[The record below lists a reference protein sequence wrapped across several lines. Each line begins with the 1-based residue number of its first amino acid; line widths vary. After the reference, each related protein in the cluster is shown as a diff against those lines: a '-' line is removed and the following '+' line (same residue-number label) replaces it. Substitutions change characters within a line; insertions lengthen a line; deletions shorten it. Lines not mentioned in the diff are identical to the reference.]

1 MTTPAGWYDDG
12 SGRQRWWDGEQWTE
26 HFAPEATAP
35 EATAPEASAPETT
48 TVSEQP
54 TAHAAEEP
62 LPVVP
67 TEAEVDATIAV
78 AEENEPSAHADAAAE
93 GPASDVDPE
102 APAYVAPE
110 APAYVAPEAPAYV
123 APEAPAYVAPE
134 APAYA
139 APAYAAPGYPTTA
152 PGGAPAYG
160 VAPTGAYPGSAP
172 YGGAPGGYTPYPG
185 SPAAEPRPIS
195 VLGLVGLGLA
205 VLGTILVCFLL
216 TAVFGW
222 ILLFAGLVVSIVS
235 LFLKGKKWPGI
246 TGIGVSVLGGIVGGI
261 MAIVFFT
268 FGIAQIAID
277 TAESYSPPP
286 VPSIGTDGGEDSGE
300 IVEGTMGSPVT
311 VNQYSGESEVTITA
325 ASWGTSNGSSFEA
338 ENGGYLSVE
347 LTWEA
352 ISGDTSVN
360 PLYFTVIDAD
370 GNEGTYDYFGDAT
383 LESAQL
389 APGETAQ
396 GTLSFDVAQS
406 DSYTIVITDELLQ
419 DVAEVTVEASAR

>member
-26 HFAPEATAP
+26 HFAPET
-35 EATAPEASAPETT
+35 TAPEASAPETT

-54 TAHAAEEP
+54 TEQVAEEP

-78 AEENEPSAHADAAAE
+78 AEESEPSAHADAAAE
-93 GPASDVDPE
+93 APASDVDPE
-102 APAYVAPE
+102 APAYVT
-110 APAYVAPEAPAYV
+110 PEAPAYV

-139 APAYAAPGYPTTA
+139 APAYAAPGSPTTA

-172 YGGAPGGYTPYPG
+172 YGGAPGGYAPYPG
-185 SPAAEPRPIS
+185 SPAAEPRPMS

-406 DSYTIVITDELLQ
+406 DSYTIVITDELMQ

>member
-26 HFAPEATAP
+26 HFAPETS
-35 EATAPEASAPETT
+35 APEASTP
-48 TVSEQP
+48 V
-54 TAHAAEEP
+54 EEP

-67 TEAEVDATIAV
+67 TEAEIDTTIAA
-78 AEENEPSAHADAAAE
+78 AESDEPSAVVDAPSEEATSDVAPADAAPE
-93 GPASDVDPE
+93 TPAD
-102 APAYVAPE
+102 VAPE
-110 APAYVAPEAPAYV
+110 APAYVAPEAPAYT

-134 APAYA
+134 APAYTA
-139 APAYAAPGYPTTA
+139 PEAPAYAAPAYSAPGYPATA
-152 PGGAPAYG
+152 PGSAPAYG
-160 VAPTGAYPGSAP
+160 VAPTGAYPAAGAP
-172 YGGAPGGYTPYPG
+172 YGGAPGGYAPYPG
-185 SPAAEPRPIS
+185 APVAEPRPMS

-205 VLGTILVCFLL
+205 VLGTILVCFLV

-268 FGIAQIAID
+268 FSIAQSAID
-277 TAESYSPPP
+277 YAESYSPPP
-286 VPSIGTDGGEDSGE
+286 VPSIGTDGGSSGE

-352 ISGDTSVN
+352 ISGDVSVN

-370 GNEGTYDYFGDAT
+370 GVEGTYDYFGDAT

-389 APGETAQ
+389 TPGETVQ

-419 DVAEVTVEASAR
+419 DVAEVTIEASAR

>member
-35 EATAPEASAPETT
+35 EASAPETT

-54 TAHAAEEP
+54 TAQAAEEP

-93 GPASDVDPE
+93 APASD
-102 APAYVAPE
+102 VAPE

-311 VNQYSGESEVTITA
+311 VNQYSGESEVTITD

>member
-35 EATAPEASAPETT
+35 DQP
-48 TVSEQP
+48 SEQIV
-54 TAHAAEEP
+54 EEP

-67 TEAEVDATIAV
+67 TEADIDATITV
-78 AEENEPSAHADAAAE
+78 AEENVPSDPAGASEDSTDSADEAPAFSAPEPPAYTAPEEPSYSA
-93 GPASDVDPE
+93 PSYE

-110 APAYVAPEAPAYV
+110 APVYVAPEAPG
-123 APEAPAYVAPE
+123 
-134 APAYA
+134 YA
-139 APAYAAPGYPTTA
+139 APAYAAPGYPSTA
-152 PGGAPAYG
+152 PGSAPAYG
-160 VAPTGAYPGSAP
+160 MAPTGAYPANAP
-172 YGGAPGGYTPYPG
+172 YGGGPGASAPYPG
-185 SPAAEPRPIS
+185 SPVDAPRPMSI
-195 VLGLVGLGLA
+195 LGLVGLGLA

-222 ILLFAGLVVSIVS
+222 TLLFAGLVVSIVS

-246 TGIGVSVLGGIVGGI
+246 TGIGVSILGGIVGGI

-286 VPSIGTDGGEDSGE
+286 VPSIGTDGGDSGE
-300 IVEGTMGSPVT
+300 VVEGTMGSPVT
-311 VNQYSGESEVTITA
+311 VTQYDGESEVTITA

-352 ISGDTSVN
+352 ISGDVSVN
-360 PLYFTVIDAD
+360 PLYFTVLDAD
-370 GNEGTYDYFGDAT
+370 GNEGTYDYFGDTT
-383 LESAQL
+383 LESGQL

-419 DVAEVTVEASAR
+419 DVATVTVEADAR

>member
-26 HFAPEATAP
+26 HFAPEAT
-35 EATAPEASAPETT
+35 TPEASAPETT
-48 TVSEQP
+48 AVSEQP
-54 TAHAAEEP
+54 TAQAAEEP

-78 AEENEPSAHADAAAE
+78 AEENETSAHADAAAE
-93 GPASDVDPE
+93 APASDVAPE

-419 DVAEVTVEASAR
+419 DVAEVTIEASAR

>member
-35 EATAPEASAPETT
+35 EATPVSA
-48 TVSEQP
+48 QP
-54 TAHAAEEP
+54 TEQVAEEP

-67 TEAEVDATIAV
+67 TEAEIDATIAV
-78 AEENEPSAHADAAAE
+78 AEEDEPSAHADAAAGE
-93 GPASDVDPE
+93 TESGSAPE
-102 APAYVAPE
+102 SPAYVAPE
-110 APAYVAPEAPAYV
+110 SPGFSAPEAPASAV
-123 APEAPAYVAPE
+123 PEAPAYAAPEPPAYAAPE

-139 APAYAAPGYPTTA
+139 APAVSAPGYPTSA
-152 PGGAPAYG
+152 PGTAPAYG
-160 VAPTGAYPGSAP
+160 VTPTGAYPGSAP
-172 YGGAPGGYTPYPG
+172 YGGAPGGYAPYPG
-185 SPAAEPRPIS
+185 SAVAEPRPMS

-311 VNQYSGESEVTITA
+311 VNQYAGESEVTITA

-338 ENGGYLSVE
+338 ENGGYLQVE

-406 DSYTIVITDELLQ
+406 DSYTIVIRDELMQ

>member
-26 HFAPEATAP
+26 HFAPETTAP
-35 EATAPEASAPETT
+35 EATAPETT
-48 TVSEQP
+48 AVSVQSTEQV
-54 TAHAAEEP
+54 AEDP

-67 TEAEVDATIAV
+67 TEAEIDATIAV
-78 AEENEPSAHADAAAE
+78 AEEDEPSTPADSADEDRSLDAA
-93 GPASDVDPE
+93 PQ
-102 APAYVAPE
+102 
-110 APAYVAPEAPAYV
+110 APAYV

-139 APAYAAPGYPTTA
+139 APGTPAYAAPGDSAPAYSPAA
-152 PGGAPAYG
+152 PGTAPAYG
-160 VAPTGAYPGSAP
+160 VAPTGAYPGTAP
-172 YGGAPGGYTPYPG
+172 YGGAPGGYAPYPG
-185 SPAAEPRPIS
+185 SAAAEPRPMS

-268 FGIAQIAID
+268 FGLAQIAID

-286 VPSIGTDGGEDSGE
+286 VPSIGTDGGESSGE
-300 IVEGTMGSPVT
+300 IVEGTMGSPVI

-338 ENGGYLSVE
+338 ENGGYLTVD

-360 PLYFTVIDAD
+360 PFYFTVIDAD
-370 GNEGTYDYFGDAT
+370 GNEGFYDYFGDAT

-389 APGETAQ
+389 APGETTQ

-419 DVAEVTVEASAR
+419 DVAEVTIEASAR

>member
-35 EATAPEASAPETT
+35 EASAPETT

-54 TAHAAEEP
+54 TAQAAEEP

-93 GPASDVDPE
+93 APASD
-102 APAYVAPE
+102 VAPE

-311 VNQYSGESEVTITA
+311 VNQYSGESEVTITD

-406 DSYTIVITDELLQ
+406 DSYTIIITDELLQ

>member
-26 HFAPEATAP
+26 HFAPEAPAP
-35 EATAPEASAPETT
+35 EATTPP
-48 TVSEQP
+48 EQP
-54 TAHAAEEP
+54 TAQAVEEP

-67 TEAEVDATIAV
+67 TEAEVDETIAV
-78 AEENEPSAHADAAAE
+78 AEEDEPLAQADAAAE
-93 GPASDVDPE
+93 EPAADAAPETPSYAAPQAPASAAPDAPAYV

-110 APAYVAPEAPAYV
+110 APAHVAPEAPTY
-123 APEAPAYVAPE
+123 AP
-134 APAYA
+134 
-139 APAYAAPGYPTTA
+139 PGYPTTA
-152 PGGAPAYG
+152 PGTAPAYG
-160 VAPTGAYPGSAP
+160 AAPTGAYPGSTP
-172 YGGAPGGYTPYPG
+172 YGGTPAGYAPYPG
-185 SPAAEPRPIS
+185 APVAGPRPMS

-268 FGIAQIAID
+268 LGIAQVAID
-277 TAESYSPPP
+277 SAESYSPPP
-286 VPSIGTDGGEDSGE
+286 VPSIGTDGGEDGVE

-311 VNQYSGESEVTITA
+311 VKQYSGESEVTITA

-352 ISGDTSVN
+352 ISGDVSVN
-360 PLYFTVIDAD
+360 PLYFTVIDAN
-370 GNEGTYDYFGDAT
+370 GVEGTYDYFGDAT

-389 APGETAQ
+389 TPGETVQ